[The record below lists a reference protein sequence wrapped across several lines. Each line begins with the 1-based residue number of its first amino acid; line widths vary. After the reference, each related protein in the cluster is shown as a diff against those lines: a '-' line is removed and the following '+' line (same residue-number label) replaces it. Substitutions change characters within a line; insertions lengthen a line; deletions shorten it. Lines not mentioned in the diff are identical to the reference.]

1 LRREFSLD
9 CMTAPATLEP
19 ARPAIALSGLSIVL
33 PCHNEAP
40 NLAAVVRMASEA
52 GRRWALEHEVIVVD
66 DGSSDRTLTLA
77 TALAAHDPAVRVVVH
92 PVNRGYGAALRSG
105 IAAARLPWVLLT
117 DADLQFDLAQLG
129 GFVPPA
135 ADHDVIVGYRLQRQ
149 DPVGRILAARVWNAL
164 VRAVFR
170 LGVRDVDC
178 AFKLIRRKF
187 LYDLPLESD
196 GATIST
202 ELLLQ
207 LLRRQARLAE
217 LPVIHRPRTAGRQSG
232 TNPRVVAR
240 ALRELLA
247 LRARLGRPAELPEA
261 DVVEPDELL
270 AGRETAAGGVGAVP
284 LGGTESVSS
293 ASARVGAASLRP
305 AGDERRAA

>member
-1 LRREFSLD
+1 
-9 CMTAPATLEP
+9 M
-19 ARPAIALSGLSIVL
+19 
-33 PCHNEAP
+33 
-40 NLAAVVRMASEA
+40 
-52 GRRWALEHEVIVVD
+52 
-66 DGSSDRTLTLA
+66 
-77 TALAAHDPAVRVVVH
+77 RVVVH

-105 IAAARLPWVLLT
+105 IGAARMPWVLLT

-129 GFVPPA
+129 AFVPLT

-149 DPVGRILAARVWNAL
+149 DPAGRILAARVWNAL
-164 VRAVFR
+164 VHAAFR
-170 LGVRDVDC
+170 LPVRDVDC

-217 LPVIHRPRTAGRQSG
+217 LPVVHQPRTAGRQSG

-247 LRARLGRPAELPEA
+247 LRARLGRPEELPEPDEFLA
-261 DVVEPDELL
+261 GPETSTGAMVLGGAWHSPGEAAASAEPDEP
-270 AGRETAAGGVGAVP
+270 AGGTAP
-284 LGGTESVSS
+284 PAPDGGSS
-293 ASARVGAASLRP
+293 APAGVADAVSRAAARVGAASLRP